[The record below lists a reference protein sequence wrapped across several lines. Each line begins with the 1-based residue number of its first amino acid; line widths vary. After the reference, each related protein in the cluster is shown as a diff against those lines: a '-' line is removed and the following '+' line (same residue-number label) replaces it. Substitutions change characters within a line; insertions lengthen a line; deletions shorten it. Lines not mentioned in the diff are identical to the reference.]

1 MYKTIPRLVNH
12 NFCENIFDRLSLING
27 FILTVGVT
35 VLDEQWKLIW
45 NFIFALLC
53 AASKGFMKALT
64 KAFQCTTKKSEK
76 KIKVNF
82 YLNRPLWNARGG
94 WVNLSSNPKTPET
107 FQKAAKFA
115 RKNIWKYSKQNHV
128 NANQLYLCKTFL
140 LWQ

>member
-12 NFCENIFDRLSLING
+12 NFCENIFDRLSLIFTNG

-35 VLDEQWKLIW
+35 VLDEEWKLIW

-53 AASKGFMKALT
+53 AASKGFMKAFT
-64 KAFQCTTKKSEK
+64 KAFRCTTKKI
-76 KIKVNF
+76 KIKVNY
-82 YLNRPLWNARGG
+82 YLNTLLWNARGG
-94 WVNLSSNPKTPET
+94 RVNLSSNPKTPET
-107 FQKAAKFA
+107 FQKATKFA
-115 RKNIWKYSKQNHV
+115 RKNLSQYSKQNHV